1 MILTDAEKK
10 LLYWQLAVEGM
21 DFLEIPENGYMAKNK
36 KSKGDRFTTFVKEF
50 IGKALKGEA
59 TNVRFFE
66 TLEGL
71 PANYTGEIDG
81 NWWKQAKKLGEGKAP
96 TNSIIPASI

>member
-10 LLYWQLAVEGM
+10 LLYWQIATEGM
-21 DFLEIPENGYMAKNK
+21 DLLEIPENGYAAKNR
-36 KSKGDRFTTFVKEF
+36 KGKGARFTSFVKEF

-66 TLEGL
+66 TLDGL
-71 PANYTGEIDG
+71 PDNYQGNVDG
-81 NWWKQAKKLGEGKAP
+81 NWWEQAKKAWRRKNA
-96 TNSIIPASI
+96 